1 MQNER
6 KKLAQ
11 SNQEALLIMDVFIG
25 QMTNTVFKKLKKN
38 NIVVSLVSANM
49 THLVQALD
57 LTVNGY
63 FKQCMKRKFTEWY
76 SNEVMH
82 LW

>member
-1 MQNER
+1 
-6 KKLAQ
+6 
-11 SNQEALLIMDVFIG
+11 MDVFIG
-25 QMTNTVFKKLKKN
+25 QMTNAVFKKLKKN
-38 NIVVSLVSANM
+38 NITVSLVSANM

-63 FKQCMKRKFTEWY
+63 FKQSMKRKFTQWY
-76 SNEVMH
+76 SNEVMQ

>member
-1 MQNER
+1 MQYER

-25 QMTNTVFKKLKKN
+25 QMTNAVFKKLKKN
-38 NIVVSLVSANM
+38 NITVSLVSANM

-63 FKQCMKRKFTEWY
+63 FKQSMKRKFTQWY
-76 SNEVMH
+76 SNEVMQ